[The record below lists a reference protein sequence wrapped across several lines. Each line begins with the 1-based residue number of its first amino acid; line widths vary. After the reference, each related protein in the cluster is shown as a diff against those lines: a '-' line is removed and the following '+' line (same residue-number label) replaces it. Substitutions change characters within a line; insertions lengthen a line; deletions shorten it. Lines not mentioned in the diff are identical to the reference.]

1 MHNTA
6 GSCAQSVSAT
16 PPCIKLVLCV
26 GDSDKADFYEH
37 AVKLGAGPE
46 ALAGYA
52 EGAVGVG
59 RASSGSV
66 YAAARRIVQAQPYN
80 AAAHNVLGLAC
91 EARGDFEGSI
101 RAYSAGLDVC
111 TDHHEGWPSL
121 LLLLFI
127 LQWTAITISS
137 RAAPVLAA
145 SRTVAFGNDIFLSP
159 FGVTP
164 RDTTLL

>member
-1 MHNTA
+1 MQA
-6 GSCAQSVSAT
+6 CSCT
-16 PPCIKLVLCV
+16 
-26 GDSDKADFYEH
+26 GGSDKADFYEH

-66 YAAARRIVQAQPYN
+66 FAAARRVVDAQPYN

-91 EARGDFEGSI
+91 EARGDFGGAV

-111 TDHHEGWPSL
+111 TDHHEGQP
-121 LLLLFI
+121 I
-127 LQWTAITISS
+127 PVVTAVIASCS
-137 RAAPVLAA
+137 AAATQDKTCLPHA
-145 SRTVAFGNDIFLSP
+145 
-159 FGVTP
+159 
-164 RDTTLL
+164 

>member
-1 MHNTA
+1 MLCA
-6 GSCAQSVSAT
+6 GN
-16 PPCIKLVLCV
+16 
-26 GDSDKADFYEH
+26 SDKADFYEH

-80 AAAHNVLGLAC
+80 PAAHNVLGLAC
-91 EARGDFEGSI
+91 EARGDFQGAI

-121 LLLLFI
+121 LLLLFTVQS
-127 LQWTAITISS
+127 LFV
-137 RAAPVLAA
+137 PVLLQAVPLRLAMICFCPHWNSNVSVQPAEKASAA
-145 SRTVAFGNDIFLSP
+145 GH
-159 FGVTP
+159 
-164 RDTTLL
+164 

>member
-1 MHNTA
+1 MCSSSIYNKIRHAVYTEQQILA
-6 GSCAQSVSAT
+6 IL
-16 PPCIKLVLCV
+16 PCIKLVLCA

-91 EARGDFEGSI
+91 EARGNFEGAI

-121 LLLLFI
+121 LLLLLLFT
-127 LQWTAITISS
+127 LQSLF
-137 RAAPVLAA
+137 APVLLPSLQAYHCF
-145 SRTVAFGNDIFLSP
+145 SQ
-159 FGVTP
+159 
-164 RDTTLL
+164 